1 MTTHIA
7 EVAAE
12 AAVVVE
18 EAAVEVVA
26 IPMTRELRI
35 ILETK
40 LENVT
45 TLQEYVEKLPDLVK
59 ELGVIENLANQPSIR
74 EDTNRV
80 ADLLRLRDHAIQIGT
95 ENIAEVV
102 NLIIKGYPAE
112 LVDLIE
118 ESKTDRMYLRYL
130 ESKLGLKPDWEL

>member
-1 MTTHIA
+1 MTAHIA

-80 ADLLRLRDHAIQIGT
+80 ADLLRLRDHAVRIGT